1 MRARGFG
8 EIFGT
13 IRDTSFSRS
22 RGLACDIFNRRTCI
36 RYEKSKNPTIRADAE
51 TIVYVIKSTLSRVPL
66 LNIIEEEYVV
76 EKNPTGRGKT
86 VDFMGVWNKTSQY
99 DWTNE
104 FYLSEYF
111 GTSHSRSFQA
121 TRVQFFLLNRGSL
134 MWALWWSVEYV
145 W

>member
-1 MRARGFG
+1 M
-8 EIFGT
+8 IFFLIDGHVF
-13 IRDTSFSRS
+13 DTKK
-22 RGLACDIFNRRTCI
+22 NV
-36 RYEKSKNPTIRADAE
+36 NPTIRADGE
-51 TIVYVIKSTLSRVPL
+51 TFIYGIKSTLSHVSL

-99 DWTNE
+99 DWMNE

-134 MWALWWSVEYV
+134 MWALWWSVEYG

>member
-76 EKNPTGRGKT
+76 EKNPNGRGKRST
-86 VDFMGVWNKTSQY
+86 LWVSGIKLHSMIGR
-99 DWTNE
+99 TNFIYPSTLVPHIHGHPRRSE
-104 FYLSEYF
+104 FS
-111 GTSHSRSFQA
+111 
-121 TRVQFFLLNRGSL
+121 FFLLNRGSL
-134 MWALWWSVEYV
+134 MWALWWSVEYG